1 MGLVYYTHNHL
12 PIIDFRP
19 YKVGVDINKAKE
31 IPANAPKAVYDYHW
45 KFKVGDKEQIIT
57 TQGAYPEVE
66 GGTYISVKTELV
78 SKGYEPPVHDF
89 VIMKDGEDV
98 TNQILAE
105 PKLLLVTSYDLGK
118 ANLEG
123 FRPIKE
129 LTDKALK
136 QGYKVIGLTPS
147 PEKAQELLGQYGL
160 SFDFYAMDVTP
171 LKTMV
176 RANPAVI
183 RLERGTIKQKV
194 NYNDT
199 QKIDL

>member
-1 MGLVYYTHNHL
+1 M
-12 PIIDFRP
+12 
-19 YKVGVDINKAKE
+19 
-31 IPANAPKAVYDYHW
+31 
-45 KFKVGDKEQIIT
+45 
-57 TQGAYPEVE
+57 
-66 GGTYISVKTELV
+66 
-78 SKGYEPPVHDF
+78 
-89 VIMKDGEDV
+89 
-98 TNQILAE
+98 
-105 PKLLLVTSYDLGK
+105 VTSYDLGK